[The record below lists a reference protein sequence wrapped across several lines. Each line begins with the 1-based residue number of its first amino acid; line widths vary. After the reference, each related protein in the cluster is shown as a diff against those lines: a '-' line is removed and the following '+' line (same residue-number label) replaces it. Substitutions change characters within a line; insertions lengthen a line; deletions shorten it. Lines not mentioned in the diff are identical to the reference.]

1 MKLLL
6 DTQLWLWIFS
16 SPERLNSAAI
26 DAISDETNEI
36 LLSVAS
42 IWELGIK
49 VAIGKLSIP
58 EPIDA
63 YLAKR
68 LVSLRANPLDITAT
82 HALRAASLPLHH
94 KDPFDRMLIAQAQT
108 DGITIATTD
117 VTFHQYPATPILW
130 AGK

>member
-6 DTQLWLWIFS
+6 DTQCWLWIFS
-16 SPERLNSAAI
+16 SP
-26 DAISDETNEI
+26 DPDETNEI

-49 VAIGKLSIP
+49 LAIGKLSIP
-58 EPIDA
+58 EPIDG

-68 LVSLRANPLDITAT
+68 LVSLRAKPLAITAT
-82 HALRAASLPLHH
+82 HALRAAALPPHH
-94 KDPFDRMLIAQAQT
+94 KDPFDRMLIAQSQT
-108 DGITIATTD
+108 EGITIVTTD
-117 VTFHQYPATPILW
+117 LAFNQYPTTPILW